1 MFNQLAGLAVH
12 NLMRARARLAMTAGG
27 VLVGTAAVTI
37 LIALTIGLQRSA
49 ESGIGSSTAL
59 TSINVYVGYNPSQD
73 VDAEIPRLSPAVVRQ
88 FWDIPDVVAVIPTTY
103 FYGGELLVGDLRG
116 GAQLLGIDPRLLPY
130 LGVAAAEGDLAIAP
144 GEVVVGAAVGDN
156 FFDPESEEGFTPVR
170 VDLMTQPP
178 TLRYFSMQGEE
189 DELDLAVNGVLAP
202 GSNYDYTIF
211 LPIEQV
217 IELNTA
223 INGQEFDPETFVYDQ
238 VEVRASSRET
248 VMQVS
253 DAIKAMGFG
262 AGGMGE
268 YLNQIN
274 GFFTTMRV
282 VLGGVGG
289 VALLVA
295 AFGVANTMTMA
306 ILERTREIGLM
317 KAVGARDR
325 DILTVFLCEA
335 ALVGLVGG
343 VAGMGVSLLLQGVIN
358 EALRNAPQGEGGSY
372 FLPIDPT
379 QLGDGLVIIPPE
391 LALFTLGLATLV
403 GIAAGLLP
411 ALRAARMTTVVALKT
426 E

>member
-1 MFNQLAGLAVH
+1 MFSELAGLAVH

-49 ESGIGSSTAL
+49 EAGIGSSTML
-59 TSINVYVGYNPSQD
+59 TEINVYVGYNPSQD
-73 VDAEIPRLSPAVVRQ
+73 VEAEIPRLTPAAVQ
-88 FWDIPDVVAVIPTTY
+88 EFWNIPNVVAVIPTVY

-116 GAQLLGIDPRLLPY
+116 GAQILGIDSRLLSY
-130 LGVAAAEGDLAIAP
+130 LNVTMAQGELAI
-144 GEVVVGAAVGDN
+144 GESAAIIGAAVGDN
-156 FFDPESEEGFTPVR
+156 FFDPESEEGFTPVK
-170 VDLMTQPP
+170 VDLMAQPP
-178 TLRYFSMQGEE
+178 TVRYFTTQAQEE
-189 DELDLAVNGVLAP
+189 EIDLAVNGIIAP
-202 GSNYDYTIF
+202 GTSYDYTIF

-217 IELNTA
+217 IELNGA
-223 INGQEFDPETFVYDQ
+223 INGTEYDPETFVYDQ
-238 VEVRASSRET
+238 VNVYASSRET

-253 DAIKAMGFG
+253 DAIKEMGFG

-282 VLGGVGG
+282 VLGGVGS

-343 VAGMGVSLLLQGVIN
+343 LAGMGVSLVLQRLIN
-358 EALRNAPQGEGGSY
+358 EAVRNAPQGQGGAV
-372 FLPIDPT
+372 FLPVDPT
-379 QLGDGLVIIPPE
+379 QLGDGLVVIPPE
-391 LALFTLGLATLV
+391 LALFTLTLATVV
-403 GIAAGLLP
+403 GIAAGLFP